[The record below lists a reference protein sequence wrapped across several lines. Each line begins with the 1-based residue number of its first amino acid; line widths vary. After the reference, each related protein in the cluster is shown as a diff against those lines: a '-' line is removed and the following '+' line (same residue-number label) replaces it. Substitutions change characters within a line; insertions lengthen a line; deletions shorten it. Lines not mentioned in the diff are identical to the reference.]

1 MKRQE
6 PGDTVTIDAVRT
18 ALRDHANPKHAAIL
32 QRFFKTGP
40 GDYGEGDIFLGI
52 KVPVLRTIAR
62 AHRTLPIDNTVA
74 LLASPLHEERLLAL
88 MILID
93 QYERAPDE
101 MKSRIFAR
109 YLSNTSVIN
118 NWDLVDLS
126 APHIVGQH
134 LLNRDRRVLRKL
146 ARSGSLWER
155 RIAIIATHRFIRND
169 QFQDTL
175 DIAEILLN
183 DKHDLIHKAV
193 GWMLREIG
201 KRDHACEEA
210 FLRKHYPAMPRTM
223 LRYAIERFP
232 EKLRAAF
239 LHGTIPQSQKS

>member
-1 MKRQE
+1 MKPRDE
-6 PGDTVTIDAVRT
+6 APATVEAVRS
-18 ALRDHANPKHAAIL
+18 ALRDRANPSHAAVL

-52 KVPVLRTIAR
+52 KVPVLRAVAR
-62 AHRTLPIDNTVA
+62 AHRTLPLDDAVA

-93 QYERAPDE
+93 QYKRGTDE
-101 MKSRIFAR
+101 MKSRIFAL
-109 YLSNTSVIN
+109 YLGNTSGRIN
-118 NWDLVDLS
+118 NWNLVDLS

-134 LLNRDRRVLRKL
+134 LLDKDRRILRKL
-146 ARSGSLWER
+146 ARSRNLWER
-155 RIAIIATHRFIRND
+155 RIAIVATHRFIRND

-183 DKHDLIHKAV
+183 DQHDLIHKAV

-201 KRDHACEEA
+201 KRDHACEES
-210 FLRKHYPAMPRTM
+210 FLRKHYAAMPRTM

-232 EKLRAAF
+232 EKLRTAF
-239 LHGTIPQSQKS
+239 LCGTVSQPQKT

>member
-1 MKRQE
+1 MKRRE
-6 PGDTVTIDAVRT
+6 PETPITLDAVRS
-18 ALRDHANPKHAAIL
+18 ALSDQANPKHAVVL

-52 KVPVLRTIAR
+52 KVPVLRAIAR
-62 AHRTLPIDNTVA
+62 THRMLPIDDAVA

-93 QYERAPDE
+93 QYERAPDQT
-101 MKSRIFAR
+101 KSRIFDR
-109 YLSNTSVIN
+109 YLSNTSRIN

-134 LLNRDRRVLRKL
+134 LLDKDRRMLRKL
-146 ARSGSLWER
+146 ARSGNLWER
-155 RIAIIATHRFIRND
+155 RIAIIATYRFIRND

-201 KRDHACEEA
+201 KRDHACEES
-210 FLRKHYPAMPRTM
+210 FLRRHYAVMPRTM

-232 EKLRAAF
+232 EKLRTAF
-239 LHGTIPQSQKS
+239 LHGTILQSQKS

>member
-1 MKRQE
+1 MKRRE
-6 PGDTVTIDAVRT
+6 PETPITLDAVHS
-18 ALRDHANPKHAAIL
+18 ALSDQANPKHAVIL

-62 AHRTLPIDNTVA
+62 THRMLPIDDTVA

-101 MKSRIFAR
+101 TKSRIFDR
-109 YLSNTSVIN
+109 YLSNTSRIN

-134 LLNRDRRVLRKL
+134 LLDKDRRMLRKL
-146 ARSGSLWER
+146 ARSGNLWER

-210 FLRKHYPAMPRTM
+210 FLRKHYAVMPRTM

-232 EKLRAAF
+232 EKLRSAF
-239 LHGTIPQSQKS
+239 LHGTIPQSRKS

>member
-1 MKRQE
+1 MKRRE
-6 PGDTVTIDAVRT
+6 PGAPGTIDTVRT

-52 KVPVLRTIAR
+52 KVPVLRAIAR
-62 AHRTLPIDNTVA
+62 AHRMLPIDDAVA

-101 MKSRIFAR
+101 TKSRIFTR
-109 YLSNTSVIN
+109 YLSSTSGIN

-134 LLNRDRRVLRKL
+134 LLDKDRRVLRKL
-146 ARSGSLWER
+146 ACSGNLWER

-175 DIAEILLN
+175 DIAEMLLN
-183 DKHDLIHKAV
+183 DDHDLIHKAV

-201 KRDHACEEA
+201 KRDHACEES

-232 EKLRAAF
+232 EKLRTAF